1 MLIAGLMFA
10 AALAAPVSGEP
21 ATSPAPNTVTAAA
34 KPAEPKKVCVTETQM
49 GSLMKKRICA
59 TPDEWERRRQADANE
74 MSKMRDRAAAC
85 SGAAC

>member
-1 MLIAGLMFA
+1 MLFEALMFA
-10 AALAAPVSGEP
+10 AARAAPVGGEP
-21 ATSPAPNTVTAAA
+21 ATSPAPNAPTAAA

-59 TPDEWERRRQADANE
+59 TPEEWERRRLADANE

-85 SGAAC
+85 SGSAC

>member
-1 MLIAGLMFA
+1 MLIAGLMFSA
-10 AALAAPVSGEP
+10 VLAAPVGGEP
-21 ATSPAPNTVTAAA
+21 ATSPSPKEATASA
-34 KPAEPKKVCVTETQM
+34 KPPEPKKVCVTETQM

-85 SGAAC
+85 SGSAC

>member
-1 MLIAGLMFA
+1 MLFAGLMFA
-10 AALAAPVSGEP
+10 AALAAPVGGEP
-21 ATSPAPNTVTAAA
+21 AASPAPNTATA

-59 TPDEWERRRQADANE
+59 TPEEWERRRQADANE